1 MTDTNKLDRIPLESV
16 RKLLESTRL
25 KKIALKNQKYDEA
38 AKNQDIVRDLIV
50 EYPDFEPYI
59 TPFATALR
67 SLTNYPTLSEKGRQ
81 ELEDYLVRKDRDDKI
96 SDILK

>member
-38 AKNQDIVRDLIV
+38 AKNRDIVRDLVV

-59 TPFATALR
+59 IR